1 MWILKDEKGML
12 CLRAQK
18 VGFNLILLERIV
30 CSDSE
35 DLISSSMTLANF
47 NFSEIQIFLPLVE
60 WEK

>member
-1 MWILKDEKGML
+1 MP